1 MAHLTSAAVW
11 TVDTS
16 SATKVSSTPVF
27 IDYIIV
33 TWKVASAGTLLIQ
46 EQVPE
51 GATATTK
58 NPILD
63 AISLG
68 ASSAAVDQM
77 TQQFHFKRLFQN
89 VWLTTANNIASCYIY
104 TR

>member
-11 TVDTS
+11 TLDTS
-16 SATKVSSTPVF
+16 SASIVSKVPVF
-27 IDYIIV
+27 VDFIIV
-33 TWKVASAGTLLIQ
+33 TWKVSSAGTLLIQ

-63 AISLG
+63 AASLG
-68 ASSAAVDQM
+68 ATSAAVDQM
-77 TQQFHFKRLFQN
+77 TQQFHFKRIFQN
-89 VWLTTANNIASCYIY
+89 IWLTTATNIASCYIY